1 MIKQKFNIWLF
12 PMVHHLIHYFIIEV
26 MDQSRFRVFKH
37 KWTGWQKWREG
48 AKGLRQKVWTRTKIL
63 GLIYATLSDIKICR
77 DFRTFFKTLGM
88 KVFFGSNTVFFW
100 ARGVLLHGIFAY
112 YDDDSLFLYCKFKG
126 SSNSDIYY
134 TWQVLSTHL
143 GPYKALNPNTWNN
156 NNYNS
161 RKWK

>member
-1 MIKQKFNIWLF
+1 MAEVTLRHEGPSPKTLDSDENLRPNLRHFVAILKFVAIFALF
-12 PMVHHLIHYFIIEV
+12 L
-26 MDQSRFRVFKH
+26 
-37 KWTGWQKWREG
+37 
-48 AKGLRQKVWTRTKIL
+48 
-63 GLIYATLSDIKICR
+63 
-77 DFRTFFKTLGM
+77 KTLGM

-143 GPYKALNPNTWNN
+143 GPYKALNPNT
-156 NNYNS
+156 
-161 RKWK
+161 